1 VQNYPR
7 LLEAWSGRTL
17 TLNGSLVNMF
27 DSARA
32 TAPFQMPGVYY
43 NAPNRSFNF
52 DTNFLD
58 ATKQPPGTPELRA
71 LIRSSWVAVPPNR
84 TNYVEAF

>member
-1 VQNYPR
+1 
-7 LLEAWSGRTL
+7 
-17 TLNGSLVNMF
+17 
-27 DSARA
+27 
-32 TAPFQMPGVYY
+32 MPGVYY

-52 DTNFLD
+52 DANFLD